1 MATVVDALLVT
12 LGVDSSGVDRG
23 MNQAQERI
31 NSGVK
36 NIVYALS
43 APIMAVLAGFSAG
56 AAVSAYTATATS
68 LDRLSQSLGMSME
81 SLQGWQYAAES
92 AGAEAEEVGNFFRDM
107 NDYIVDATTFDS
119 GPLKDIAKELGI
131 SLKDAQGN
139 IKTTEDVTLELADAF
154 QKVSNQKAVA
164 FGMQMSIDPG
174 MIALLQKGRGEIEA
188 LIKAQKELGVYTK
201 EDAEIASKARFAF
214 MTLGR
219 SIETATMPIARV
231 VVPAITW
238 LAERFTAVAN
248 LIRKNSQFVEVTL
261 GVLAAVITARFIP
274 SLYAMGAAG
283 LKAMLP
289 FAPLIALVAGLALVI
304 DDLVAYINGGDS
316 ALAGLWSQFGTGE
329 EILASLKATW
339 KSLTDTVKTLAPY
352 AKELGT
358 FAAVW
363 AVFKTGAVALGDI
376 AKAGSKAHTVL
387 SAFGLGASKQAI
399 GFTAMARTVGV
410 FRASLSA
417 LGMVI
422 RAHPL
427 GILITVATLIIS
439 NWDKLSAAAR
449 SVGAVISSA
458 FTAAGNMFRQ
468 AFNDMLVV
476 ADAVGGGISATFDMV
491 AGGISNAVSSAM
503 KIVTS
508 AFTTAK
514 ETVQSVWEAVFN
526 WFKEKFQWILDA
538 WGGISDLP
546 GKIGDAVSGVGK
558 SIADG
563 AKGAFDK
570 VGQWGKNV
578 VDGAKE
584 IFGSSEDEEQKASPQ
599 SGQKYVSP
607 NISRADRPAADTGKT
622 QTVQR
627 EPQPVQSVPMPAA
640 PKERIPFVPME
651 STAYAAEAIPAQ
663 TYNSTT
669 TNRTANIT
677 KTTTINGGINITGAS
692 DPQASGKAVSE
703 AIRDNDDDLSFAV
716 DTGVRQ

>member
-36 NIVYALS
+36 NIVSALS
-43 APIMAVLAGFSAG
+43 APIMAALAGFSAG
-56 AAVSAYTATATS
+56 AAVSAYTETATG

-139 IKTTEDVTLELADAF
+139 IKATEDVTLELADAF
-154 QKVSNQKAVA
+154 QKVGNQKAVA

-201 EDAEIASKARFAF
+201 EDAEIASKAKFAF
-214 MTLGR
+214 LTLGK
-219 SIETATMPIARV
+219 SFEAATMPIARTI
-231 VVPAITW
+231 VPAITW
-238 LAERFTAVAN
+238 LAERFTSVAK
-248 LIRKNSQFVEVTL
+248 LVRENSQSIQISL
-261 GVLAAVITARFIP
+261 GLVAAVITARFIP

-329 EILASLKATW
+329 EILAFFKSTWEGLLAGLEKLRPLIPMIGRVGVAFLAFVGAKAAVGGVI
-339 KSLTDTVKTLAPY
+339 SAVSG
-352 AKELGT
+352 LGT
-358 FAAVW
+358 AMS
-363 AVFKTGAVALGDI
+363 ALRV
-376 AKAGSKAHTVL
+376 VL
-387 SAFGLGASKQAI
+387 SAN
-399 GFTAMARTVGV
+399 
-410 FRASLSA
+410 
-417 LGMVI
+417 
-422 RAHPL
+422 PL
-427 GILITVATLIIS
+427 GLLVG
-439 NWDKLSAAAR
+439 AAAAIIVYWDEIVAGAQR
-449 SVGAVISSA
+449 VGDVVSSA
-458 FTAAGNMFRQ
+458 FSQAAQ
-468 AFNDMLVV
+468 A
-476 ADAVGGGISATFDMV
+476 
-491 AGGISNAVSSAM
+491 
-503 KIVTS
+503 
-508 AFTTAK
+508 
-514 ETVQSVWEAVFN
+514 VQGVWEGVFN
-526 WFKEKFQWILDA
+526 WFKEKFQWLMDA
-538 WGGISDLP
+538 WNGLSDLP
-546 GKIGDAVSGVGK
+546 GKIGDAVTDTASGAWESVK
-558 SIADG
+558 SFFG
-563 AKGAFDK
+563 AGE
-570 VGQWGKNV
+570 N
-578 VDGAKE
+578 
-584 IFGSSEDEEQKASPQ
+584 
-599 SGQKYVSP
+599 
-607 NISRADRPAADTGKT
+607 AA
-622 QTVQR
+622 
-627 EPQPVQSVPMPAA
+627 
-640 PKERIPFVPME
+640 
-651 STAYAAEAIPAQ
+651 AAEAIPGAA
-663 TYNSTT
+663 YNSAIN
-669 TNRTANIT
+669 NRTANVT

>member
-36 NIVYALS
+36 NIVSALS
-43 APIMAVLAGFSAG
+43 APIMAALAGFSAG
-56 AAVSAYTATATS
+56 AAVSAYTSTATS

-92 AGAEAEEVGNFFRDM
+92 AGTEAEEVGNFFRDM

-131 SLKDAQGN
+131 SLKDARGN
-139 IKTTEDVTLELADAF
+139 IKATEDVTLELADAF

-219 SIETATMPIARV
+219 SIEAATMPIARV

-248 LIRKNSQFVEVTL
+248 IIRKNSQFVEVTL

-289 FAPLIALVAGLALVI
+289 FAPLIALVAGLALII
-304 DDLVAYINGGDS
+304 DDLIAYINGGES
-316 ALAGLWSQFGTGE
+316 ALEGLWAVFGTGE
-329 EILASLKATW
+329 EVLEFFKSTWESLLAGFEKLRPLLPMVARFGAAF
-339 KSLTDTVKTLAPY
+339 LVLIG
-352 AKELGT
+352 AK
-358 FAAVW
+358 AAVSGVIS
-363 AVFKTGAVALGDI
+363 AVSGLGAALS
-376 AKAGSKAHTVL
+376 ALRVVL
-387 SAFGLGASKQAI
+387 SAN
-399 GFTAMARTVGV
+399 
-410 FRASLSA
+410 
-417 LGMVI
+417 
-422 RAHPL
+422 PL
-427 GILITVATLIIS
+427 GLLIG
-439 NWDKLSAAAR
+439 AAA
-449 SVGAVISSA
+449 AVIVYWDNIVAGAQRVGGVVSSA
-458 FTAAGNMFRQ
+458 FSQAAH
-468 AFNDMLVV
+468 
-476 ADAVGGGISATFDMV
+476 AVQG
-491 AGGISNAVSSAM
+491 
-503 KIVTS
+503 
-508 AFTTAK
+508 
-514 ETVQSVWEAVFN
+514 VWEGVFN
-526 WFKEKFQWILDA
+526 WFKEKFQWLMDA
-538 WGGISDLP
+538 WNGLSDLP
-546 GKIGDAVSGVGK
+546 GKIGDAVTDTASGAWESVK
-558 SIADG
+558 SFFG
-563 AKGAFDK
+563 AGE
-570 VGQWGKNV
+570 N
-578 VDGAKE
+578 
-584 IFGSSEDEEQKASPQ
+584 
-599 SGQKYVSP
+599 
-607 NISRADRPAADTGKT
+607 AA
-622 QTVQR
+622 
-627 EPQPVQSVPMPAA
+627 
-640 PKERIPFVPME
+640 
-651 STAYAAEAIPAQ
+651 AAEAIPGAA
-663 TYNSTT
+663 YNSAIN
-669 TNRTANIT
+669 NRTANVT